1 MKSLLLRDRIK
12 SAAFAS
18 SSHSVASR
26 GLCFCFRS
34 GYSSFFSS
42 AESSSFV
49 DANTAA
55 KKKVFEKPPLPPS
68 LLNCKHIIA
77 VASGKGGVGEI
88 DDRGKSRHRVR
99 EVWVKSRPAR
109 CGYFR
114 AVDSVVDEFAQLAT
128 ESGDG
133 TRRIETDAPVG
144 KFQRQVPIDGVFT
157 PTRPSGGVERSHG
170 HGGIE

>member
-1 MKSLLLRDRIK
+1 MDVSRT
-12 SAAFAS
+12 AA
-18 SSHSVASR
+18 
-26 GLCFCFRS
+26 
-34 GYSSFFSS
+34 SSFFSLLVH
-42 AESSSFV
+42 FV
-49 DANTAA
+49 ARQILWR
-55 KKKVFEKPPLPPS
+55 ERR
-68 LLNCKHIIA
+68 
-77 VASGKGGVGEI
+77 GREI
-88 DDRGKSRHRVR
+88 DDRGKSRDRVR

-114 AVDSVVDEFAQLAT
+114 AVDSVVDEFAQFAT